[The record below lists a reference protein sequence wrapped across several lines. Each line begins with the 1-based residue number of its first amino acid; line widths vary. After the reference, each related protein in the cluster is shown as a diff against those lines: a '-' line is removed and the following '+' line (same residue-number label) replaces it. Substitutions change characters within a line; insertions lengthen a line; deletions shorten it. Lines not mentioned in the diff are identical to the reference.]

1 MNIRK
6 KLSPKDN
13 KIVKDVTYKTTVG
26 LLKTVT
32 KMANHEGISDI
43 NDVLS
48 WIESLS
54 VDEFCDYK
62 FADVPELEQGGA
74 SDVS

>member
-32 KMANHEGISDI
+32 KMANQEGISDI

-48 WIESLS
+48 WIESLT

-62 FADVPELEQGGA
+62 FADVPELEQ
-74 SDVS
+74 SSV

>member
-32 KMANHEGISDI
+32 KMANQEGISDI

-48 WIESLS
+48 WIESLT

-62 FADVPELEQGGA
+62 FTDVPELEQ
-74 SDVS
+74 

>member
-32 KMANHEGISDI
+32 KMANQEGISDI

-48 WIESLS
+48 WVESLT

-62 FADVPELEQGGA
+62 FFDVPELEQGG
-74 SDVS
+74 DFE